1 MKIGEYQQLLK
12 YYSVDYVLNETD
24 AGMQVISNG
33 LIIKT
38 FDANGDLI

>member
-12 YYSVDYVLNETD
+12 CCGIDYVLNETNE
-24 AGMQVISNG
+24 GIQVIDHY
-33 LIIKT
+33 LVIKT